1 MDDKTILTSEYE
13 SREKREEM
21 SSARGV
27 AIGTLFGLCF
37 WLGVFGCFKLL
48 A

>member
-1 MDDKTILTSEYE
+1 MDDNTVLTTEYE

-21 SSARGV
+21 ASARGV

-37 WLGVFGCFKLL
+37 WLGGFACFKLL

>member
-1 MDDKTILTSEYE
+1 MDDNSFQTTEYA

-21 SSARGV
+21 ASARGV

-37 WLGVFGCFKLL
+37 WLGAFACFKLL